1 MGITPP
7 PLFLHKIKPIVL
19 VPIDLLKF
27 LLYYQN
33 HNTKFPLI
41 LNFSLSTRKHL

>member
-1 MGITPP
+1 MT
-7 PLFLHKIKPIVL
+7 
-19 VPIDLLKF
+19 IDLLKF

-41 LNFSLSTRKHL
+41 LNFSLSTRFRNYISNV